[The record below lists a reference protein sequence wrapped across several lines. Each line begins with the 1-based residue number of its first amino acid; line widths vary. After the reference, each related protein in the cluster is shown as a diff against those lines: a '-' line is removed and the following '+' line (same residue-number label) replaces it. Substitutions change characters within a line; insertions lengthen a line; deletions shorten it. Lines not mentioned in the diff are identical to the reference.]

1 MKRVLDARMT
11 RRELLRNSAM
21 FGAATF
27 AVTTLSACG
36 LGKKSSESNKIV
48 IGAFQDNAL
57 APLRDTFFKRFTDET
72 GIKVQYNETN
82 YDSWYQNC
90 KNDGL
95 NKTGAYDIYVMDDNW
110 VPEFAA
116 GHIVQS
122 LDQIGFKVN
131 SDILEKGLEMGLW
144 PPKSGARMKDFA
156 SAKPELY
163 SIVIIDDVEILYYN
177 A

>member
-21 FGAATF
+21 FGAATV
-27 AVTTLSACG
+27 AVTTMSACG

-72 GIKVQYNETN
+72 GVKVQYNETN
-82 YDSWYQNC
+82 YDTWYQNA

-95 NKTGAYDIYVMDDNW
+95 NKTGAYDIYVLDDNW

-116 GHIVQS
+116 GKIVQS
-122 LDQIGFKVN
+122 LDKLGFKTN
-131 SDILEKGLEMGLW
+131 PDILAKGVEQGLW
-144 PPKSGARMKDFA
+144 PPKRGARMKAFA
-156 SAKPELY
+156 SQEPELH
-163 SIVIIDDVEILYYN
+163 S
-177 A
+177 